1 MQELGVWIT
10 NDGATP
16 ATLELEA
23 ETWDASAQELPAWV
37 TGAAKGAL
45 AGAATGAAAGPWG
58 ALIGAAAGG
67 AVGAATSAATPTP
80 ATAGSATSPA
90 TPATA
95 GSATSPAT
103 PATAASPAI
112 KPSTSGDAATRA
124 KVAQALQQFAI
135 VVPTLVQL
143 LTTSGAGA
151 KELANGANG
160 AESMDDAW
168 GPEAFVGTW
177 SVP

>member
-10 NDGATP
+10 NAGATP

-23 ETWDASAQELPAWV
+23 DSWDASAQELPAWV

-80 ATAGSATSPA
+80 ATAGSAPSPA

-95 GSATSPAT
+95 VSPA
-103 PATAASPAI
+103 A

-124 KVAQALQQFAI
+124 KVAQALQQFAM

-143 LTTSGAGA
+143 LATSGAGA
-151 KELANGANG
+151 KEIANGANG
-160 AESMDDAW
+160 AESTDDAW